1 MANSRV
7 VFEVIATS
15 KGLKVVSKDIKQA
28 RKETD
33 GLGKSQDR
41 ASKSANNY
49 DKQNK
54 ALYQTNLSSA
64 KSFSKM
70 NQTIGGS
77 GGSGA
82 LVGSYAV
89 LAANVFAVTAAFNT
103 FRNAAGVE
111 KLTEGLQEFSNTTG
125 QSLDLVS
132 RRLQEATGNA
142 VSFEQAMRTAALS
155 TSAGFGTEE
164 MEGLTRVAKGASLAL
179 GRDMG
184 DALDRLTRGAIKLEP
199 EILDELGIMVRLDDA
214 TESYAATIGKTGSQL
229 TRFEKQQAFM
239 NAIITEGEEK
249 FGAIAESIDPNV
261 YDQLAASFADLAKN
275 VLTVVN
281 FALKPL
287 IGFFLQA
294 KSVFLGLVLIF
305 AGSIAKK
312 MIPAFGDM
320 ALNAKKAAAAAQ
332 EAIQQSIAMGTQS
345 AADAQKAIKPLK
357 NMPKFYHDIAPA
369 IKNGTASTKEMSTAQ
384 GVLTREINKL
394 EKSAGGYDKMTKAN
408 KKLVDSMRNQ
418 HTQIGLI
425 KKAQSGSAGLQA
437 LEQSK
442 ARLNLANEE
451 IDIMKMS
458 EQQTFTLRGTMDKY
472 KNIITKTRTATKA
485 YKIEL
490 MAANKATKSGNILV
504 RLYSMSLISMK
515 AGFRSAAISAKVFG
529 KALIGA
535 IPIIGQIIMVLSLL
549 WELVKFIAK
558 SMGFF
563 SEESAAAKAA
573 NDDLNGVLGDVGKK
587 MEALEK
593 AQASTSHHAQTI
605 MKTYKIMGG
614 LFKTVTDEALKAQEA
629 MVLSG
634 DFDPEDTV
642 RKRNFT
648 GFMGD
653 DEDLMRRSSD
663 MSPIIRALDD
673 MENKSKMTADFLQ
686 GELGMSFDKFISEG
700 VMAGKT
706 IGQMTEES
714 RVLLLMAE
722 ERFGGVSQAIE
733 GMGGLFKESEKEAN
747 KFFTQITQTTKF
759 DGIQRNVTGLL
770 NEMNQIVKEAEGA
783 GMDTTKTLMSIA
795 EAGLKM
801 GGGMAA
807 IIGTET
813 EQAFSA
819 LGKIDQEILGL
830 QMKKRGANAADKVL
844 IQAQIDAKK
853 ETYKTDQLILA
864 QKLKLEL
871 PAAKAR
877 LALLIKETIMLK
889 ESQKFIKERSK
900 NMLDIAK
907 NSHTILA
914 AKTAE
919 DAINQKAIDT
929 MEQEKVIYEGLAA
942 SAERQLKDG
951 TAYEDLTQKQKDA
964 LNRMS
969 ELNKDIA
976 TAENEIAANSH
987 VTLEARV
994 AGLKTMKAQLAL
1006 AKQLMDIDQK
1016 NLTSRIELNSM
1027 TTTGQSAGG
1036 EAKAGNI
1043 LMQAQQSLD
1052 MAISQSKVKMQIIE
1066 AEHALLSARID
1077 TEQAINSARILTIN
1091 DATDKESMG
1100 LSAINEALGKSKKIS
1115 TDNMETN
1122 RQIIEQQVLGAALGG
1137 EKAINSVFTNLPSLL
1152 TGTGGAQALADTM
1165 ATVFAPSLTKQM
1177 LKSTQDA
1184 KAALVTKSEAGPLN
1198 ETDSIELDR
1207 LGKVEAFLTQNMPTA
1222 AQEAARSIGQIG
1234 MMIESTFGPEGAVI
1248 SSFAFLSATITD
1260 TFEGIGEGFAAFALD
1275 TEGDSEAT
1283 LDRYEKM
1290 GDALAGVGNI
1300 IGSIG
1305 KLAQASG
1312 KERVAAVDSEIA
1324 AEKKRDGKSK
1334 ESLAKI
1340 KALEKKKE
1348 MIERKNF
1355 ERNKKIQMAQIV
1367 VNTAAAVMKTMGDT
1381 GFFGSPLAMAVAA
1394 MGAMQLSMVA
1404 GTSFQGGGGSV
1415 EGGAPSSIEVG
1426 KRDNKVDVSKGASGG
1441 ELSYLRGQ
1449 QGVGGNAN
1457 NFRGAAAGMK
1467 SYASGGDVLVGER
1480 GPEIISPLS
1489 PMEVTPNDKMGGG
1502 TSNVNFT
1509 INAVDA
1515 AGVEQLLVAQRGNI
1529 IGMIREAANEHG
1541 EEFMEGVNTNAYGG
1555 ESI

>member
-1 MANSRV
+1 MANSKV

-15 KGLKVVSKDIKQA
+15 KGLKVVTKDIKQA
-28 RKETD
+28 RSETD
-33 GLGKSQDR
+33 KLNNSQKN
-41 ASKSANNY
+41 ASKSAGNY

-82 LVGSYAV
+82 LVGSYAI
-89 LAANVFAVTAAFNT
+89 LAANVFAVTAAFTT

-111 KLTEGLQEFSNTTG
+111 KLAEGLTAFSNTTG

-155 TSAGFGTEE
+155 TSAGFGTTE
-164 MEGLTRVAKGASLAL
+164 MEGLTKVAKGASLAL

-214 TESYAATIGKTGSQL
+214 TESYAATLGKTGSQL

-249 FGAIAESIDPNV
+249 FGGIADSIDPNV
-261 YDQLAASFADLAKN
+261 YDQLAAAFADLAKN
-275 VLTVVN
+275 VLTVIN
-281 FALKPL
+281 FGLRPL

-294 KSVFLGLVLIF
+294 KSVFLGLVLVF
-305 AGSIAKK
+305 AGSIAKR
-312 MIPAFGDM
+312 MVPAFGDM
-320 ALNAKKAAAAAQ
+320 SISAKKAAAASA
-332 EAIQQSIAMGTQS
+332 EAISSSIAMGTQV

-357 NMPKFYHDIAPA
+357 NMPKFFHEIAPS

-394 EKSAGGYDKMTKAN
+394 GKSGTKEFANLSKAN
-408 KKLVDSMRNQ
+408 QKLVISMEKQ
-418 HTQIGLI
+418 HKQIGLI
-425 KKAQSGSAGLQA
+425 KSAQKGSAGLQS
-437 LEQSK
+437 LEEAK
-442 ARLNLANEE
+442 ARLKFADAELEIMEE
-451 IDIMKMS
+451 SDR
-458 EQQTFTLRGTMDKY
+458 QTFTMSGTMEKY
-472 KNIITKTRTATKA
+472 KGILTKTRAAAKA

-490 MAANKATKSGNILV
+490 MAANKATKSGNIFV
-504 RLYSMSLISMK
+504 RMYSMTLISLK

-563 SEESAAAKAA
+563 SEESAAAKEA
-573 NDDLNGVLGDVGKK
+573 NKDLNKVLGDVGKK
-587 MEALEK
+587 MEAIET
-593 AQASTSHHAQTI
+593 AQASTNHHAQTM

-614 LFKTVTDEALKAQEA
+614 LMKTVTEEALKAQEA
-629 MVLSG
+629 MVTAG
-634 DFDPEDTV
+634 EFDPEDTV

-653 DEDLMRRSSD
+653 NEDLMRRSSD

-673 MENKSKMTADFLQ
+673 LEGKSSMTADFLK
-686 GELGMSFDKFISEG
+686 GELGMSFDDFIAAG
-700 VMAGKT
+700 VMSGKT
-706 IGQMTEES
+706 IGEMTDES
-714 RVLLLMAE
+714 RRLLLMAE
-722 ERFGGVSQAIE
+722 ERFGGVSQSIE

-747 KFFTQITQTTKF
+747 KFFTTITATTKF

-770 NEMNQIVKEAEGA
+770 TEMNGIVEQAEGA

-795 EAGLKM
+795 EAGVKM

-807 IIGTET
+807 IIGKDTEKS
-813 EQAFSA
+813 FSA
-819 LGKIDQEILGL
+819 LGKIDQDILTL
-830 QMKKRGANAADKVL
+830 TMKKRGANAADKVL
-844 IQAQIDAKK
+844 LQAQIDEKK
-853 ETYKTDQLILA
+853 KLFKVEQLVLA
-864 QKLKLEL
+864 QALKIEL
-871 PAAKAR
+871 PLAKSR
-877 LALLIKETIMLK
+877 LANLIKQTIMLK
-889 ESQKFIKERSK
+889 EQQKFVKERAK
-900 NMLDIAK
+900 NMSDIVK
-907 NSHTILA
+907 NEHTILA
-914 AKTAE
+914 AKIAT
-919 DAINQKAIDT
+919 DAINQKGIDQ
-929 MEQEKVIYEGLAA
+929 MEAEKVIYEGLAA
-942 SAERQLKDG
+942 AAQAELDSG
-951 TAYEDLTQKQKDA
+951 VALEDLSQKQKDA
-964 LNRMS
+964 LNRMA
-969 ELNKDIA
+969 ELNKDILIS
-976 TAENEIAANSH
+976 ENEIAANSH

-1006 AKQLMDIDQK
+1006 AKQLMEVEQK
-1016 NLTSRIELNSM
+1016 NLSARLELTSM
-1027 TTTGQSAGG
+1027 TTTGQAASG
-1036 EAKAGNI
+1036 EAKAGTI
-1043 LMQAQQSLD
+1043 LKQAQQNVE
-1052 MAISQSKVKMQIIE
+1052 MARQEATIKMMIIE
-1066 AEHALLSARID
+1066 AEHALLAARIT
-1077 TEQAINSARILTIN
+1077 TEQAINSARILEIN

-1100 LSAINEALGKSKKIS
+1100 LSAINSALTESQKIS
-1115 TDNMETN
+1115 NSNMETQ
-1122 RQIIEQQVLGAALGG
+1122 RKIIDQQVLGAVLGG

-1177 LKSTQDA
+1177 LKSTQEA
-1184 KAALVTKSEAGPLN
+1184 KAELQNKTGPLT
-1198 ETDSIELDR
+1198 EEDSIELKR
-1207 LGKVEAFLTQNMPTA
+1207 LSKVETFLKENMPTA

-1234 MMIESTFGPEGAVI
+1234 MMIESTFGESGAVL

-1260 TFEGIGEGFAAFALD
+1260 SFEGIGEGFKAFGETAKEGTD
-1275 TEGDSEAT
+1275 EVTE
-1283 LDRYEKM
+1283 RYGKM

-1305 KLAQASG
+1305 QLASASG

-1355 ERNKKIQMAQIV
+1355 ERNKKIQMAQIAI
-1367 VNTAAAVMKTMGDT
+1367 NTAAAVMKTMGDT
-1381 GFFGSPLAMAVAA
+1381 GFFGTPLAMAVAA
-1394 MGAMQLSMVA
+1394 MGAMQLAMVA

-1415 EGGAPSSIEVG
+1415 EAGTPSTIEVG
-1426 KRDNKVDVSKGASGG
+1426 KRDNKVDVSQGASSG
-1441 ELSYLRGQ
+1441 ELAYLRGQ
-1449 QGVGGNAN
+1449 TGIGSNAN
-1457 NFRGAAAGMK
+1457 NFRSGAAGMK
-1467 SYASGGDVLVGER
+1467 SYAAGGDVLVGER
-1480 GPEIISPLS
+1480 GPEVISPLA
-1489 PMEVTPNDKMGGG
+1489 PMEVTPNDKIGG
-1502 TSNVNFT
+1502 TSNINFS

-1515 AGVEQLLVAQRGNI
+1515 AGVQELLQSQRGNI
-1529 IGMIREAANEHG
+1529 IGMIREAAHEHG
-1541 EEFMEGVNTNAYGG
+1541 EEFMEPVNVEAY
-1555 ESI
+1555 